1 LHSIAQSVARTKPDG
16 TKSKLRKTY
25 KNFFKSLD
33 LAGDPQVDKKE
44 IDAPGT
50 LSAMLAGPDEEWEA
64 QNVRGKEIDK
74 GLGEAVT
81 ASLSKAL
88 NMSRGKIPKTAW
100 DSTILGEVAAL
111 PQASSEPM
119 KGLHSGAKTPIPQS
133 GVARVGK
140 GEIPRPKRNVKKRS
154 YGDASFEGY
163 GEGFVDDDN
172 NETGYSTGDGEDR
185 AGRKRPKK
193 VGILLHLLDQLL
205 TNINKTAPHSF
216 QPPQGPM
223 RQNSYGPGMVGV

>member
-1 LHSIAQSVARTKPDG
+1 M
-16 TKSKLRKTY
+16 
-25 KNFFKSLD
+25 
-33 LAGDPQVDKKE
+33 DKKE
-44 IDAPGT
+44 PEAAGT
-50 LSAMLAGPDEEWEA
+50 LSKMLLMPDDVWEA
-64 QNVRGKEIDK
+64 ENVRGKEIDR
-74 GLGEAVT
+74 GLGDAVT

-88 NMSRGKIPKTAW
+88 NMSRGKIPKAAW
-100 DSTILGEVAAL
+100 DPTILGEVAAP
-111 PQASSEPM
+111 PQAASEPM

-133 GVARVGK
+133 GAGRVGK

-185 AGRKRPKK
+185 TGRKRPKK
-193 VGILLHLLDQLL
+193 VGILLNVLDPLL
-205 TNINKTAPHSF
+205 THINKTAPHSF
-216 QPPQGPM
+216 QTPQGPM